1 MNELSI
7 ISVEERLSEDV
18 GLKIVVAGVSG
29 VGKTSLLWTLPA
41 DETLMMDLEAGT
53 LSIEGWSGD
62 MIRPKTWQQSRDFAC
77 MFGGPNPSLKNTMP
91 YSEAH
96 YQALKENYKLLDLEK
111 YKTIFVDSITIAA
124 RLCFSWCQ
132 NQEENISTRSGKID
146 TRAVY
151 GMHGREMIAWL
162 TQLQH
167 IRNKNVIFVGILE
180 EKVDDFNRT
189 TYGLQ
194 MEGAKT
200 SRELPGIVDE
210 IITMAVMEDGNN
222 EPYRAFVCTTL
233 NPYGYPAK
241 DRSGRLQTI
250 EEPHLGRLM
259 QKMVTQR
266 STPLSEKTLNHNL
279 PKEEKEND

>member
-29 VGKTSLLWTLPA
+29 VGKTSLVWTLPA

-53 LSIEGWSGD
+53 LSIEGWAGD
-62 MIRPKTWQQSRDFAC
+62 MIRPKTWQDARDFAC
-77 MFGGPNPSLKNTMP
+77 LLGGPNPSLKNNMP

-151 GMHGREMIAWL
+151 GMH
-162 TQLQH
+162 
-167 IRNKNVIFVGILE
+167 
-180 EKVDDFNRT
+180 DFNRT